1 MVIDEII
8 TYLKSKVTAENLD
21 VGVLEAYTYGHK
33 VKSTEIQ
40 VQIAEHSE
48 YSRFTTFDDVEISI
62 CPLIINIYA
71 TQETRTVVENETE
84 TTVIISAQ
92 RASYELAHKV
102 MGWLSSL
109 NVAENI
115 TSALGATS
123 PRYLP
128 GVPFDTG
135 TLMYQSVVRTDLYVK
150 KL

>member
-8 TYLKSKVTAENLD
+8 NYLKAKIEEEELS

-40 VQIAEHSE
+40 VQIAEHTE
-48 YSRFTTFDDVEISI
+48 YSRFTTFDDIEVSV

-71 TQETRTVVENETE
+71 NQEKRIIDETE
-84 TTVIISAQ
+84 VIIPAQ

-102 MGWLSSL
+102 MGWLKPL
-109 NVAENI
+109 NVQEI
-115 TSALGATS
+115 PSVIGSTS

-135 TLMYQSVVRTDLYVK
+135 TLLYQSVVRTDLYVK